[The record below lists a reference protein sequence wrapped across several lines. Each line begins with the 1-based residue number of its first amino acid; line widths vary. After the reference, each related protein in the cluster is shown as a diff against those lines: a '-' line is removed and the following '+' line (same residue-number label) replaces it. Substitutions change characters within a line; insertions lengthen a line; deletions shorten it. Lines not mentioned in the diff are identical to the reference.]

1 MNKYSADVPLVFDPN
16 EKFIVASEER
26 HVAPPRKQPSTRS
39 DTSVT
44 EAAASKPVVQRA
56 QITERSSTPEP
67 TPQEAARQL
76 ANGVI
81 EREQPDLNEQIPVA
95 LSTRK
100 VPVASKV
107 HRLPL
112 TIDFDRRCTVAHE
125 DISLPSE
132 FVAYEW
138 KDLQIRRFNIEE
150 IRSIV
155 RARTTG
161 NLRHLV
167 RAVDATLTHPVTDLT
182 QGDFWYIMYWHRIN
196 SYKKSPFVLEWT
208 CVDKDHLDRI
218 GTGEL
223 KPETLKNVLTINKSN
238 LETTYI
244 DKGAYV
250 AKADDIDRDYE
261 VGVQPQMVVDFI
273 AALEEDEEREFVAQR
288 DKERASKEVGA
299 AIEAADVDK
308 FLEQSENV
316 ESLGEDEDTAFMYR
330 YAALMASGGTL
341 KERVEQLNGQDP
353 DLLTDLEAFL
363 SVADHG
369 VKESWKVTCKECSAS
384 KTIEQSLDAL
394 MFLPSLHRGGL
405 A

>member
-1 MNKYSADVPLVFDPN
+1 MSVNDAPLTYDPN
-16 EKFIVASEER
+16 EKFVVASQENF
-26 HVAPPRKQPSTRS
+26 VAPVKT
-39 DTSVT
+39 
-44 EAAASKPVVQRA
+44 VVPAEVAKTAKSPQRA
-56 QITERSSTPEP
+56 QIMERATPAPTVSVEQKPAVLDHESDTVEQSQPNTPHFNNERSAVKTH
-67 TPQEAARQL
+67 
-76 ANGVI
+76 
-81 EREQPDLNEQIPVA
+81 VA
-95 LSTRK
+95 Q
-100 VPVASKV
+100 KV

-112 TIDFDRRCTVAHE
+112 TIDFNRQCTVAHE

-132 FVAYEW
+132 FVSYDW
-138 KDLQIRRFNIEE
+138 NDIQIRRFNIEE
-150 IRSIV
+150 LRSIV

-167 RAVDATLTHPVTDLT
+167 RAVDATLTRPVTDLT

-208 CVDKDHLDRI
+208 CVDQEHINKI

-223 KPETLKNVLTINKSN
+223 KPESLKNVLTINKSN
-238 LETTYI
+238 LETVYI
-244 DKGAYV
+244 DK
-250 AKADDIDRDYE
+250 AKYETMADAIDRDYAVE
-261 VGVQPQMVVDFI
+261 VQPQTMVDFI

-288 DKERASKEVGA
+288 EKARLAASVVEAVA
-299 AIEAADVDK
+299 AADVDS
-308 FLEQSENV
+308 FLEQNEKT
-316 ESLGEDEDTAFMYR
+316 EALGDDEDTAFMYR
-330 YAALMASGGTL
+330 YAALLKSKGGL
-341 KERVEQLNGQDP
+341 KDRVEQLNEQDP

-363 SVADHG
+363 AVSDHG